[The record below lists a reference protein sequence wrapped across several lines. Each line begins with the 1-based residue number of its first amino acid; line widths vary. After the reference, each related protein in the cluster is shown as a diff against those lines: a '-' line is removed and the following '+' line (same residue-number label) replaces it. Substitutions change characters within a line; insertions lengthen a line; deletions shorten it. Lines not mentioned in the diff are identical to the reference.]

1 MAPYQ
6 VQSRYNFL
14 RGSDFDEIR
23 VYDRML
29 DAPALA
35 MLARHGDLAAAK
47 PASAVAVEESARR
60 AAGTTALA
68 GTATRRRRNWSR
80 RPPRSAMSASTT

>member
-14 RGSDFDEIR
+14 RGSDFQHIR

-29 DAPALA
+29 DAPAVA
-35 MLARHGDLAAAK
+35 TLARASR
-47 PASAVAVEESARR
+47 PAPWWSAMARAPGATAGLR
-60 AAGTTALA
+60 AAP
-68 GTATRRRRNWSR
+68 
-80 RPPRSAMSASTT
+80 RPLPGG